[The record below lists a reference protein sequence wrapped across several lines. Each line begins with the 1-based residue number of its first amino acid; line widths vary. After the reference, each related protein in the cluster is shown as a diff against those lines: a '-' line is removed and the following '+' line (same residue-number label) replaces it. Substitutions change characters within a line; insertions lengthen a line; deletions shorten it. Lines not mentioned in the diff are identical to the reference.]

1 MDKLRRTSKF
11 IVVRTFAVLHDIKMM
26 MSRAN
31 KKYALII
38 ACILGTLYVIFSG
51 GFEKISKC
59 NSAPMISRKTSV
71 VNKDG
76 SLYEYDR
83 QSPIVFIGGVP
94 RSGTT

>member
-1 MDKLRRTSKF
+1 MIL
-11 IVVRTFAVLHDIKMM
+11 
-26 MSRAN
+26 SRAN
-31 KKYALII
+31 KKCALII
-38 ACILGTLYVIFSG
+38 ACIVGMLYVVFSG
-51 GFEKISKC
+51 GFDKISRC
-59 NSAPMISRKTSV
+59 SNVPMISRKTSV

>member
-1 MDKLRRTSKF
+1 ML
-11 IVVRTFAVLHDIKMM
+11 
-26 MSRAN
+26 SRAN

-38 ACILGTLYVIFSG
+38 ACVLGMLYLVFYG
-51 GFEKISKC
+51 GFDKISKC
-59 NSAPMISRKTSV
+59 SNAPMISRKTSV

>member
-1 MDKLRRTSKF
+1 MIL
-11 IVVRTFAVLHDIKMM
+11 
-26 MSRAN
+26 SRAN

-38 ACILGTLYVIFSG
+38 ACIVGMLYVVYSG

-59 NSAPMISRKTSV
+59 SNVPMISRKTSV

>member
-1 MDKLRRTSKF
+1 
-11 IVVRTFAVLHDIKMM
+11 MM
-26 MSRAN
+26 VSRAN
-31 KKYALII
+31 KKYALIV
-38 ACILGTLYVIFSG
+38 ACAVGMLYIVFYSG
-51 GFEKISKC
+51 FDKINKC
-59 NSAPMISRKTSV
+59 GSVPMISRKTSV